1 MALKQLK
8 TPWGENLTDK
18 PLQEYPR
25 PQFVRKSYVNLNGY
39 WEYAITQ
46 NEYFPVHYDG
56 KILVPFSP
64 ESPLSGVNRQLNPGE
79 YLFYKRTLTLT
90 KAFVK
95 DVVLL
100 NFGAVDCICDVFVN
114 GKNVCHHV
122 GGYNSFTADITS
134 ALLRAETILVFC

>member
-46 NEYFPVHYDG
+46 NEYFPIHYDG

-64 ESPLSGVNRQLNPGE
+64 DLRTVPLHRPGC
-79 YLFYKRTLTLT
+79 
-90 KAFVK
+90 
-95 DVVLL
+95 
-100 NFGAVDCICDVFVN
+100 GALPQPDLRSYAGPDRYC
-114 GKNVCHHV
+114 GR
-122 GGYNSFTADITS
+122 GPGSSF
-134 ALLRAETILVFC
+134 